1 MNFASRETVGPRGE
15 LHFAAILLGF
25 AKMSDEGV

>member
-1 MNFASRETVGPRGE
+1 MNFASRETVGPVANCI
-15 LHFAAILLGF
+15 FAAILLGF